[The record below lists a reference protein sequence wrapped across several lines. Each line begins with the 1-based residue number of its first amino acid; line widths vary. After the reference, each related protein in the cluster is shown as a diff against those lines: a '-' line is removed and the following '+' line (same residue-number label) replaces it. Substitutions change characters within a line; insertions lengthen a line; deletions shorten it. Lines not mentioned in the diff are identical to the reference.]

1 MLQQIQFLGVGVPD
15 QIEAPV
21 AGTDAELIGVQ
32 IYNAAGV
39 QLNAVGKGL
48 NIIRKIYANG
58 AVEVLKVMGE

>member
-15 QIEAPV
+15 QIDVPV
-21 AGTDAELIGVQ
+21 VNVDAELVGIQ

-39 QLNAVGKGL
+39 QLNALGKGL
-48 NIIRKIYANG
+48 NIIRKVYANG